1 MASIRPAQAPTRMVS
16 SWNLDSS
23 NSENTSDNNVNS
35 DDYSDTRNTSKKKK
49 GVSKAVNK
57 SALNVTESAHNL
69 VGGAHN
75 LVDGAAHAAH
85 HVLGRVLGH
94 HRAEHDELLEKI
106 RSKVIREEHEEVKH
120 SLESFGYFGG
130 NWIDFVLVKYVYSH
144 HAPVGAEVHE
154 HVAMRKFHLV
164 HPKSNFRGNWD
175 AVLILFVF
183 FTAIVLPIE
192 ISFKAELFPVSNI
205 LVDIVFYLDVLLNL
219 NTSFHDENRKLS
231 TSKSQIAYNY
241 CFGYGFWDLL
251 AAFPFDH
258 AYSLYT
264 LANPNNSEAQTAA
277 ELQYFAILKMTRLF
291 RIGRVLKFLEN
302 FEFASLWRIIRLLLS
317 FLLVSHWF
325 GCALYFVSETVE
337 SDPFESFTFNSGISQ
352 RFHQGESFWNSYI
365 TVFYSAFL
373 LILGEGLD
381 FHTPELRAY
390 AIFVMFF
397 GAVLNSVLFGQ
408 MALLL
413 QNLNRS
419 GNMFQAKLDA
429 VNDFMRH
436 SHLPTDLKDRIHQYI
451 EYKWHASRSID
462 REKFLKDLS
471 YPLFKEVNLMLHGHL
486 INSVPLFKNIDA
498 DCLVM
503 LTCSLKPIVF
513 LPNDFI
519 IREGQLGSQM
529 YFLRNGHCKVTQDGN
544 VDQNGKPT
552 IIAKLH
558 SGDYFGET
566 GVLSSRVL
574 RRANVIAE
582 THCDMYVLTG
592 DSFQQIVRN
601 FPSAGQN
608 IRENLEKKMNSHQD
622 GHVDAIHNMMK
633 RSFNKVKSKIKFGG
647 MLKSK
652 SRSRSVSDITKGL
665 GPQVTLAD
673 LDNIFGNTKKS
684 SVGKKTIAAKI
695 STESISTPSSS
706 NHQHRHTSVSPTK
719 ATGNIENLIHKLE
732 RHIDHKFWQL
742 STALRI
748 PTRHFN
754 DYGK

>member
-1 MASIRPAQAPTRMVS
+1 MEI
-16 SWNLDSS
+16 
-23 NSENTSDNNVNS
+23 
-35 DDYSDTRNTSKKKK
+35 
-49 GVSKAVNK
+49 
-57 SALNVTESAHNL
+57 
-69 VGGAHN
+69 
-75 LVDGAAHAAH
+75 
-85 HVLGRVLGH
+85 
-94 HRAEHDELLEKI
+94 
-106 RSKVIREEHEEVKH
+106 KH

-130 NWIDFVLVKYVYSH
+130 NWIDFFFVKYIYSH
-144 HAPVGAEVHE
+144 HAPVGGEVQE

-164 HPKSNFRGNWD
+164 HPKSIFRGNWD
-175 AVLILFVF
+175 AILILFVF
-183 FTAIVLPIE
+183 FTAVVLPVE
-192 ISFKAELFPVSNI
+192 ISFKVVFFPVSNT
-205 LVDIVFYLDVLLNL
+205 LVDIVFYFDVVLNL
-219 NTSFHDENRKLS
+219 FTSFYDENRKLS
-231 TSKSQIAYNY
+231 TSKRQIAYNY

-258 AYSLYT
+258 VYTLYT
-264 LANPNNSEAQTAA
+264 MANPDNSEAQTAA

-291 RIGRVLKFLEN
+291 RGRVLKFLEN

-325 GCALYFVSETVE
+325 GCGLYFTSEAVE
-337 SDPFESFTFNSGISQ
+337 TDPFSSFTFSEGISQ
-352 RFHQGESFWNSYI
+352 RFHQFESSNFLETYI
-365 TVFYSAFL
+365 KCFYSAFL

-381 FHTPELRAY
+381 FHSPELRAY
-390 AIFVMFF
+390 AIVVMFF

-419 GNMFQAKLDA
+419 GNMFQAQLDA

-436 SHLPTDLKDRIHQYI
+436 SHLPSDLKDRIHQYV
-451 EYKWHASRSID
+451 EYKWHTSRSID
-462 REKFLKDLS
+462 RERFLKGLS

-519 IREGQLGSQM
+519 IREGQIGSQM
-529 YFLRNGHCKVTQDGN
+529 YFLRNGHCKVTQDGKL
-544 VDQNGKPT
+544 DSNGDPL

-582 THCDMYVLTG
+582 THCDMYVLTA

-601 FPSAGQN
+601 FPSAGQS
-608 IRENLEKKMNSHQD
+608 IREKLEQKMKSEKD
-622 GHVDAIHNMMK
+622 GHVEEVHRMMK
-633 RSFNKVKSKIKFGG
+633 RSLHRVKRHVKLGG
-647 MLKSK
+647 LMKSK
-652 SRSRSVSDITKGL
+652 SRSLSDIKKTL
-665 GPQVTLAD
+665 TAQVTVAD
-673 LDNIFGNTKKS
+673 LDKVFGTPSKK
-684 SVGKKTIAAKI
+684 KKGIARPAV
-695 STESISTPSSS
+695 STEVVTPTSEPATTPTQQSLAS
-706 NHQHRHTSVSPTK
+706 NIALEHT
-719 ATGNIENLIHKLE
+719 LRKLE
-732 RHIDHKFWQL
+732 RHIDRKFWQL

-754 DYGK
+754 DGYD